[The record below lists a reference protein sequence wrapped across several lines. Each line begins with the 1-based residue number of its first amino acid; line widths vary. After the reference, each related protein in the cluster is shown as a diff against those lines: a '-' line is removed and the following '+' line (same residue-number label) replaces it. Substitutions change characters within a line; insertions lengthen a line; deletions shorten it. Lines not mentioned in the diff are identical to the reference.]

1 MIVLNEEK
9 ELVRVETWEDI
20 TQRPGFTGNLDPTAQ
35 ELSKIIGQ
43 YAFQNMILCGLS
55 NCHTLHARGY
65 LVATKLGRETNIGK
79 DCGKNYF
86 GVDFVDM
93 AAQFDRDMRDK
104 EARERLWNLSFRLD
118 QLKTTIKD
126 IREGERGADW
136 MHRTSRQLVEVGK
149 RVPPS
154 VVRRLTTM
162 VKTGSPTL
170 IKEREATA
178 HEHEM
183 EEARTGRSIRPPLF
197 ITENIAEISGLQAL
211 DQANDLREILIIDLE
226 ENFKVFELLNID
238 TMTSRELA
246 KWSKW
251 AGTVEQRIEAARKS
265 MEIGFI
271 LLKRSN
277 LEPFMQILEKEE
289 EQTSFLTYLD
299 SLP

>member
-43 YAFQNMILCGLS
+43 YAFQNMIPCGLS
-55 NCHTLHARGY
+55 NCHTLHTRGY

-154 VVRRLTTM
+154 VVRRLATM

-197 ITENIAEISGLQAL
+197 ITENIADISGLQAL
-211 DQANDLREILIIDLE
+211 DQANDLRKILIIDLE

-238 TMTSRELA
+238 AMTSRELA

-289 EQTSFLTYLD
+289 DQTIFLTYLD